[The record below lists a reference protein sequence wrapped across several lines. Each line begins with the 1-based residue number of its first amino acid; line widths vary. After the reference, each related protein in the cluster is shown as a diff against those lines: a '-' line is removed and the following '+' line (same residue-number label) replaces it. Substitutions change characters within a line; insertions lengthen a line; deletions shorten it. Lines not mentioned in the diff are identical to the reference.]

1 MDDMGGRRMQSD
13 KQWRQHKG
21 VRLYGHNVKRSII
34 KFLELFRKH
43 KQSFLAAGLLTII
56 IALHFAIS
64 SQLQAPTTNMV
75 PSGVTAVD
83 YSTFVEQVQARYVLS
98 VAIQGN
104 AVNGL
109 LVSPLG
115 QEGSSSSP
123 PTALTPG
130 ERAGKITG
138 WARSMSAGY
147 STWSTSSV
155 GQSAPDAAHTFYTRL
170 PTTGD
175 SALMPLLLNE
185 HVGIKMMPAAQPSL
199 WFSLLV
205 RFIPIILLVLVLLA
219 IMSSRKSGPSVRT
232 MDDRITQRGKN
243 RARRVVRPT

>member
-1 MDDMGGRRMQSD
+1 MDDMGGRRMQSN
-13 KQWRQHKG
+13 KQGRQHKG
-21 VRLYGHNVKRSII
+21 VRLYGHNLKRSFI
-34 KFLELFRKH
+34 KYLEFFRKH
-43 KQSFLAAGLLTII
+43 KQSFLATGLLTII
-56 IALHFAIS
+56 IALLFAIS

-83 YSTFVEQVQARYVLS
+83 YSTFVEQVKARNVLA

-104 AVNGL
+104 DVNGL

-123 PTALTPG
+123 PTVLTTG
-130 ERAGKITG
+130 ERTAKITA

-155 GQSAPDAAHTFYTRL
+155 GQSVPDAAHTFYTRL

-175 SALMPLLLNE
+175 SALMPLL
-185 HVGIKMMPAAQPSL
+185 
-199 WFSLLV
+199 
-205 RFIPIILLVLVLLA
+205 R
-219 IMSSRKSGPSVRT
+219 SR
-232 MDDRITQRGKN
+232 
-243 RARRVVRPT
+243 